1 FLSSLEIMSEDC
13 FLIFC
18 ICFDLLSCCSPFCED
33 SCPWIMGSCVSKQHG
48 GRGSRQKAIPQQQQP
63 LPMNLMTSRRTSSEA
78 QESQPL
84 TKADRDASCVM

>member
-1 FLSSLEIMSEDC
+1 MSEDC

-48 GRGSRQKAIPQQQQP
+48 GGCMYSAPAIFLDTNQLQQAVA
-63 LPMNLMTSRRTSSEA
+63 LDKKRYHSS
-78 QESQPL
+78 SSLFP
-84 TKADRDASCVM
+84 